1 MKKLLSILLAM
12 LICMSMAA
20 CGESKEEALANS
32 TTNDAV
38 AEQTPEESTD
48 VQTEEPAEEAMSEAP
63 ASKSRENMT
72 EFTVKAENM
81 SSDSCVIRPVLEADE
96 NEYKE
101 LLDTCKAEVEALSAS
116 ESFDKYFGTVNNKD
130 GEEVDL
136 KKLLGVDNLN
146 VFEFFPVIASGI
158 EEGCGNV
165 EVEML
170 FATPYEK
177 DEKVVVMVGIV
188 TENEDGTHSV
198 EWTAF
203 DGVGVESES
212 ENVESKGCIKVELNE
227 EMALKIQENTA
238 LLAVVSD

>member
-1 MKKLLSILLAM
+1 MKRFLSILLAM

-20 CGESKEEALANS
+20 CGESKEEAPTNS
-32 TTNDAV
+32 ATNDATAQAPV
-38 AEQTPEESTD
+38 ESTD
-48 VQTEEPAEEAMSEAP
+48 AQTEEPAEEAMSEAP

-72 EFTVKAENM
+72 EFTVKAETM
-81 SSDSCVIRPVLEADE
+81 SSDNCVIRPVLASDE

-116 ESFDKYFGTVNNKD
+116 ESFDKYFGTVINKD

-146 VFEFFPVIASGI
+146 VFEFVPVVASGL

-188 TENEDGTHSV
+188 AENEDGTHSV

-203 DGVGVESES
+203 DGVGVEADS
-212 ENVESKGCIKVELNE
+212 ENVESKGCIKVELTE
-227 EMALKIQENTA
+227 EMALKIQENTT